1 MDGTSRFV
9 GKLELEI
16 YSHVA
21 DNVDENNEDLQKGE
35 EQPTDDIN
43 VNFLPHFSEMIGFY
57 LLAISLPV
65 ICPMLM
71 SL

>member
-1 MDGTSRFV
+1 M
-9 GKLELEI
+9 
-16 YSHVA
+16 A
-21 DNVDENNEDLQKGE
+21 DNVDQDNEDLQKRE